1 MSRED
6 RRRVSSSEGRITSSD
21 VSRVV
26 PADEGL
32 AAGGIFGGTG
42 FSRLKSNKGRVLR
55 SGVMMAGSG
64 TVVGFVR
71 LSERSR
77 NSVS

>member
-6 RRRVSSSEGRITSSD
+6 RRRVSSSEGRITSSELSRE
-21 VSRVV
+21 VS
-26 PADEGL
+26 ADDGL
-32 AAGGIFGGTG
+32 TARGMFGGTG
-42 FSRLKSNKGRVLR
+42 FSRRKSNKGSVLR
-55 SGVMMAGSG
+55 SGVMIVGSG